1 MRQYKWKKSLCMFL
15 ALLMLFSTFSTPQ
28 ATFSADNVDVIEN
41 AVEEYVKSWFFENFS
56 EHYILSDYSSSV
68 SELTITGDE
77 ILATVPLGAYTTLK
91 YTSVDSLP
99 YMLGIKE
106 KLNIS
111 SLAEIVPADFAQK
124 YGKAAVA
131 ELRKSVDYGVETSS
145 SSAVASKLSMD
156 SKGNSAL
163 TTKRAVDTLKNSMHI
178 TSAQAEDIISL
189 VANNF
194 VDAAECIGVPTLL
207 TLEISFAAKYNSD
220 GTFSNVTIEQRHG
233 DYAVESESEIKPLS
247 FEDLKKSA
255 EEEIDVCLASDLS
268 SLQAV
273 VPLAAA
279 DNYNRVAARDYA
291 WQHTAPGYGYHQN
304 DPDLGGYT
312 PSTTC
317 GHTFY
322 DKNGNKTYVYVDRSF
337 WNTTDYPSCMA
348 LGHCHNDCACF
359 VSQCMVA
366 GGILPTSD
374 WYYGSLT
381 WVSASRLIDFI
392 TSNEVGGY
400 AVTYKI
406 CNAGNIVYWEGHIT
420 LCTLNDTVSHRYTG
434 HTNDRNNSKFSS
446 ADAYYAINLA

>member
-1 MRQYKWKKSLCMFL
+1 M
-15 ALLMLFSTFSTPQ
+15 
-28 ATFSADNVDVIEN
+28 
-41 AVEEYVKSWFFENFS
+41 
-56 EHYILSDYSSSV
+56 
-68 SELTITGDE
+68 
-77 ILATVPLGAYTTLK
+77 
-91 YTSVDSLP
+91 
-99 YMLGIKE
+99 
-106 KLNIS
+106 
-111 SLAEIVPADFAQK
+111 
-124 YGKAAVA
+124 
-131 ELRKSVDYGVETSS
+131 
-145 SSAVASKLSMD
+145 
-156 SKGNSAL
+156 
-163 TTKRAVDTLKNSMHI
+163 
-178 TSAQAEDIISL
+178 
-189 VANNF
+189 
-194 VDAAECIGVPTLL
+194 
-207 TLEISFAAKYNSD
+207 
-220 GTFSNVTIEQRHG
+220 
-233 DYAVESESEIKPLS
+233 
-247 FEDLKKSA
+247 KKSA
-255 EEEIDVCLASDLS
+255 EEEIDVCLASDSS

-279 DNYNRVAARDYA
+279 DNYNRIAARDYA

-400 AVTYKI
+400 AVTYKT